1 MPFPA
6 HRHPVALAAALAAAF
21 PLLAQAQ
28 QGNAPAAT
36 GTALPAVTVEATADA
51 NPSSEGTG
59 RYTNRSTSTGTRLNL
74 SVRETPQSVTVI
86 TRQRM
91 EDQGLTNLGEVLAA
105 TTGITM
111 NTGDSNTRPTIN
123 ARGFGSSV
131 YLTDGVAEAP
141 NYVTQS
147 WGDMAMYDR
156 VEVLR
161 GAAGLMQG
169 SGNPSAA
176 VNLIR
181 KRPLPEFAASVG
193 ANVGSW
199 GGRRVEGDIST
210 PLNAAGTAR
219 GRLVA
224 AYERTGAYLPVVRG
238 EKALAYGVLEFDLGP
253 RTLLSVGGHLQRE
266 NTMPLAYL
274 PRLSNGADP
283 GLPRNTFLG
292 DDYNFWDK
300 DNRNVFA
307 ELVHRFDNE
316 WKLRAIASRS
326 NNRMDMVSTFATG
339 TLANIGSKVSI
350 YDYAY
355 NYNQSLLS
363 GELSASGP
371 FSLLGRKHELV
382 VGINARRQSM
392 PGAWSSWGAGANVM
406 SISPFLYHM
415 DLHAWAPLN
424 YWHGTGRSFNKDSE
438 TGVFATTRLNIT
450 DALKVIAGVRVSN
463 FQSEANTFSNLTGRL
478 TNQTKY
484 AVKERVTPYAGL
496 TYDLGRQHTAYVS
509 YSDIFAPQAAIDASG
524 SVLPPIVGSNYEAG
538 VKGEYLDGR
547 LTASI
552 AAFRITQK
560 NRAQDDVNGPS
571 PCPNSVSSSNAQYCK
586 IASGKVRSQGAEL
599 EINGALTP
607 SWQIAAG
614 YTYNDTQ
621 YVKDSANEGRGFS
634 EITPRHLLRVFTHY
648 RLPGELSAFSI
659 GGGVNFQ
666 SRTTYGNGRTVIA
679 EQGGYA
685 LWSLNAGYRINART
699 DLSLKVDN
707 LFNRDYY
714 EYLGSS
720 GYRWGSPRRLTLALR
735 AKF

>member
-1 MPFPA
+1 MPLLPNRRPA
-6 HRHPVALAAALAAAF
+6 ALAVALAAGLPA
-21 PLLAQAQ
+21 LAQAQ
-28 QGNAPAAT
+28 GAPAAAADS
-36 GTALPAVTVEATADA
+36 ALPAVTVQADA
-51 NPSSEGTG
+51 DTTPASEGTG

-74 SVRETPQSVTVI
+74 SVRETPQSVSVI

-91 EDQGLTNLGEVLAA
+91 EDQGLTNLGEVLSA
-105 TTGITM
+105 TTGITL

-123 ARGFGSSV
+123 ARGFAASA
-131 YLTDGVAEAP
+131 YLTDGLAEAP
-141 NYVTQS
+141 NYVAQS
-147 WGDMAMYDR
+147 WADMAMFDR

-176 VNLIR
+176 VNMIR
-181 KRPLPEFAASVG
+181 KRPLPEFAGSVG

-199 GGRRVEGDIST
+199 GGRRVEGDLST

-219 GRLVA
+219 ARFVA

-238 EKALAYGVLEFDLGP
+238 EKAMVYGVVDVDLTP
-253 RTLLSVGGHLQRE
+253 RTLLTVGGHLQRE
-266 NTMPLAYL
+266 NAMPLAYL
-274 PRLSNGADP
+274 PRLANGGDP
-283 GLPRNTFLG
+283 GLPRSTFLG

-307 ELVHRFDNE
+307 ELTHRFDNE

-326 NNRMDMVSTFATG
+326 NNRMDMLSTFGNG
-339 TLANIGSKVSI
+339 TLANIGSPISI

-371 FSLLGRKHELV
+371 CSLLGRKHELV
-382 VGINARRQSM
+382 VGINARRQSL
-392 PGAWSSWGAGANVM
+392 PGLWSGWGLGANVM
-406 SISPFLYHM
+406 RISPFLYHR
-415 DLHAWAPLN
+415 DLHPWAPLN
-424 YWHGTGRSFNKDSE
+424 YWHGTGRSFGKDSE

-463 FQSEANTFSNLTGRL
+463 FQYEASTFSNLTGRL
-478 TNQTKY
+478 TTRTKY

-509 YSDIFAPQAAIDASG
+509 YSDIFAPQAAIDAGG
-524 SVLPPIVGSNYEAG
+524 SVLPPVVGSNYEAG
-538 VKGEYLDGR
+538 IKGEYLDGR
-547 LTASI
+547 LTASV

-586 IASGKVRSQGAEL
+586 IASGKVRSQGAEF

-607 SWQIAAG
+607 NWQLSAG
-614 YTYNDTQ
+614 YTYNDTKYLEDRNNQ
-621 YVKDSANEGRGFS
+621 GRTFS
-634 EITPRHLLRVFTHY
+634 EITPRHLLRVFTYY
-648 RLPGELSAFSI
+648 RLPGDLSAFSI

-666 SRTTYGNGRTVIA
+666 SRTTYGNGSTVIA
-679 EQGGYA
+679 TQGGYA
-685 LWSLNAGYRINART
+685 LWSLNAGWRINSRT
-699 DLSLKVDN
+699 QLHLKVDN

-714 EYLGSS
+714 EYLSS
-720 GYRWGSPRRLTLALR
+720 TGYRWGSPRRLTLALN